1 MTAPECRT
9 KANDNATPR
18 GGHRWPMPSLL
29 AKKGHRGY
37 AGERK
42 RCAETVMQNLFIAWL
57 ALPVVMLFASLFA
70 FYFATAALLV
80 WLSFRSKLS
89 DRIQS
94 FKGLVAPFFV
104 STATIF
110 GLLVGFLSNDIWERN
125 KQASRAVLAE
135 SDTLLALYSLGA
147 ASGSDDR
154 GLRTAIR
161 GYVRA
166 VVDDEWPRLAV
177 QERSAQAD
185 AALNALLREVAQPVA
200 TKDAVIQRTML
211 DMVLRIRAARE
222 DRVVLSNDRTMVTK
236 WMAVLLLALITQIA
250 IAAVHLERPR
260 PQLAALLIFTIA
272 AISILGLLVVHE
284 APFEPPIFVPPG
296 PIGDVLWQV
305 PM

>member
-1 MTAPECRT
+1 
-9 KANDNATPR
+9 
-18 GGHRWPMPSLL
+18 MPSLL

-125 KQASRAVLAE
+125 KQASRVVLAE

-296 PIGDVLWQV
+296 PIGDVLRQV

>member
-1 MTAPECRT
+1 
-9 KANDNATPR
+9 
-18 GGHRWPMPSLL
+18 MPPLL

-42 RCAETVMQNLFIAWL
+42 RSAETVMQNLFIAWL

-70 FYFATAALLV
+70 FYLATAALLV

-125 KQASRAVLAE
+125 KQASRVVLAE

-147 ASGSDDR
+147 VSGSDDR

-177 QERSAQAD
+177 QERSAQVD
-185 AALNALLREVAQPVA
+185 AALNTLLREVAQPVA

-272 AISILGLLVVHE
+272 AVSILGLLAAHE
-284 APFEPPIFVPPG
+284 APFEPPVFVPPG
-296 PIGDVLWQV
+296 PIGDVLRQV